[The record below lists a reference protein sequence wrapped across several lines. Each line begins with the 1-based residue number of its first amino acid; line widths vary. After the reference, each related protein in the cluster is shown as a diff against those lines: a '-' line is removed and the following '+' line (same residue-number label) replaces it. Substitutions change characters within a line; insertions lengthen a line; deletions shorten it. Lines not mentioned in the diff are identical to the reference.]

1 MSPPPNGWLVGYVRL
16 RRIRHKVNA
25 LDVQDVLIVGFG
37 AQLEG
42 RVSWNLEVLV
52 DGDLIVATKV
62 QAKAR
67 MGDTG
72 RERDKCT

>member
-1 MSPPPNGWLVGYVRL
+1 MAGYVRL
-16 RRIRHKVNA
+16 GRVRHEVDT
-25 LDVQDVLIVGFG
+25 LDVEDILIVGFG

-42 RVSWNLEVLV
+42 RVARDLEVLV
-52 DGDLIVATKV
+52 DGDLVVATEV

-67 MGDTG
+67 MGDTS